1 MLFQI
6 FQYAIP
12 NMLYSNMLFQ
22 NKYAIFQYAI
32 PKQRNTKARGAKYI
46 GNAVL
51 LKGITGP
58 EHYWL
63 FAANS

>member
-1 MLFQI
+1 
-6 FQYAIP
+6 
-12 NMLYSNMLFQ
+12 MLFQ

>member
-1 MLFQI
+1 
-6 FQYAIP
+6 
-12 NMLYSNMLFQ
+12 MLYFNMLFQ

-32 PKQRNTKARGAKYI
+32 PKQRNTKARCAKYI